1 MTHETNSTL
10 VLGIVVVVSSLAL
23 VHLARRYPL
32 MRARVVL
39 SEGVSFTVTQRTMH
53 WVIGVGSAL
62 LFFTGLPVYLAQFLV
77 TPSVATPLFFYYWG
91 FQVFVWRTFH
101 IYLALA
107 LVCVVAVHAL
117 WDSYRMKALRRMKMS
132 RADFTEQWSRAR
144 NFFGFSSRQGYH
156 QPTTKYDVFQK
167 AFHWTL
173 LALGAFLLISGLL
186 MWEAL
191 TWHGVPLFIVLDRWN
206 NWFMDSFMR
215 TGHLVA
221 AMLFAGMV
229 VLHTYFALL
238 PQNRPLLRSMTLGAG
253 AKSKRAEVN
262 SAETP
267 DGKHPDLAGVAN
279 EASSGDAGERSTQ
292 VVEKNVDS

>member
-10 VLGIVVVVSSLAL
+10 VLGILVVISSLAL

-32 MRARVVL
+32 MRERVVL
-39 SEGVSFTVTQRTMH
+39 SEDVSFTVTQRTMH
-53 WVIGVGSAL
+53 WVIGVGSAV

-77 TPSVATPLFFYYWG
+77 IPSVATPLNFYYWG

-107 LVCVVAVHAL
+107 LVGVVVVHAL
-117 WDSYRMKALRRMKMS
+117 WDTYRMKALGKIKMS
-132 RADFTEQWSRAR
+132 KADLAEQWSRAR
-144 NFFGFSSRQGYH
+144 DFFGFSGQGYH
-156 QPTTKYDVFQK
+156 QPTTKYDSFQR

-173 LALGAFLLISGLL
+173 LALGAFLLVSGLL

-191 TWHGVPLFIVLDRWN
+191 RWNGVPLFVVLDRWN
-206 NWFMDSFMR
+206 NQFMDSFMR

-221 AMLFAGMV
+221 GVLFAGLV

-238 PQNRPLLRSMTLGAG
+238 PQNRSLLRSMTLGAG
-253 AKSKRAEVN
+253 ARSNPAEV
-262 SAETP
+262 APP
-267 DGKHPDLAGVAN
+267 DGPLDQARVPKGAPPG
-279 EASSGDAGERSTQ
+279 EPTERSTQ
-292 VVEKNVDS
+292 KS